1 MYQSTLNSAII
12 QVSRSLS
19 IDTKL
24 VDKIVKSYWKF
35 ISDKLENNKSFKGM
49 DEEEFN
55 ENALN
60 FNIPFI
66 GKLYTD
72 YSKVNS
78 YNNHIKFKKD
88 DTSKKD

>member
-1 MYQSTLNSAII
+1 
-12 QVSRSLS
+12 
-19 IDTKL
+19 
-24 VDKIVKSYWKF
+24 
-35 ISDKLENNKSFKGM
+35 M

-55 ENALN
+55 ENILN

-88 DTSKKD
+88 DTNKKD

>member
-1 MYQSTLNSAII
+1 MYQSTLNLAII

-19 IDTKL
+19 VDTKL
-24 VDKIVKSYWKF
+24 VDRIVKSYWKF

-55 ENALN
+55 DSILN

-88 DTSKKD
+88 DTGKKD

>member
-1 MYQSTLNSAII
+1 MFQNTLNSAII
-12 QVSRSLS
+12 QVSRNLS
-19 IDTKL
+19 VDVKL
-24 VDKIVKSYWKF
+24 VDRIYKSYWKF
-35 ISDKLENNKSFKGM
+35 IKDKLEENKSFKGM
-49 DEEEFN
+49 TEEEHSN
-55 ENALN
+55 HTIN

-88 DTSKKD
+88 DTGKKD